1 MKEKS
6 VAIIGT
12 LDTKGDQIEYLKQK
26 IDIMKAVYKLYK
38 IGKRRKMI
46 VRIGT

>member
-6 VAIIGT
+6 IAIIGT

-26 IDIMKAVYKLYK
+26 IAYLGTSFKLCK
-38 IGKRRKMI
+38 TGKRRK
-46 VRIGT
+46 VT